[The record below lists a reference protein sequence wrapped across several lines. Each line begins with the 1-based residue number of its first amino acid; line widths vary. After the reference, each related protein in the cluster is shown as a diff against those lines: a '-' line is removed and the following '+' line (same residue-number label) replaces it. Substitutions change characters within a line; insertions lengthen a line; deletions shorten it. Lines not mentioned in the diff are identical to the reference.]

1 MSSINTARRTGFDVW
16 LAGICAS
23 RVFNGFVFMSYAAV
37 IPVLQ
42 REWGMSATQAGAIS
56 SGFQM
61 GYAVSLVFCSSL
73 ADWVS
78 PRSVYLW
85 SLLASGVSALAFAFW
100 ADSFYSAI
108 LLYTLVGLTLGGT
121 YTTGVMIIADQY
133 SPKSRGMAVGCY
145 IASTSCGYACS
156 LALSGLAIPLGGYKL
171 SFLLTCS
178 GPLVAWALACIT
190 LRQTRVPAAG
200 RKEGERFV
208 REVVGNRQAML
219 LIWGY
224 TFHNWELQGM
234 WSWTPAFLAACLA
247 AGGAGEMMA
256 AGWGAKMTAFFHLMG
271 ILASFSMG
279 ALSDRLGRKTVM
291 LSMAGTSAVCSFLF
305 GWTIGLPLVLVLTL
319 GSLYAFSCLGDS
331 PVLSAALTE
340 SVKPAYLGAALGIR
354 SLLGFGAG
362 ALAPLVFGAILDW
375 TNTQAQATYRTW
387 GWSFLALGM
396 GGLAAAWIIGTLE
409 TEDRG

>member
-1 MSSINTARRTGFDVW
+1 
-16 LAGICAS
+16 
-23 RVFNGFVFMSYAAV
+23 
-37 IPVLQ
+37 
-42 REWGMSATQAGAIS
+42 
-56 SGFQM
+56 
-61 GYAVSLVFCSSL
+61 
-73 ADWVS
+73 
-78 PRSVYLW
+78 
-85 SLLASGVSALAFAFW
+85 
-100 ADSFYSAI
+100 
-108 LLYTLVGLTLGGT
+108 
-121 YTTGVMIIADQY
+121 
-133 SPKSRGMAVGCY
+133 
-145 IASTSCGYACS
+145 
-156 LALSGLAIPLGGYKL
+156 LGGYKL

-178 GPLVAWALACIT
+178 GPLVAWMLACIT
-190 LRQTRVPAAG
+190 LRRTRVPAAG
-200 RKEGERFV
+200 RKEGTRFV

-256 AGWGAKMTAFFHLMG
+256 AGSGAKMTAFFHLVG

-291 LSMAGTSAVCSFLF
+291 LAMAGTSAVCSFLF
-305 GWTIGLPLVLVLTL
+305 GWTIGLPLVVVLTL

-340 SVKPAYLGAALGIR
+340 SIKPAYLGAALGIR

-362 ALAPLVFGAILDW
+362 ALAPLIFGVILDW
-375 TNTQAQATYRTW
+375 TNTPAQAAHGTW
-387 GWSFLALGM
+387 GWSFVALGI

-409 TEDRG
+409 TERRG